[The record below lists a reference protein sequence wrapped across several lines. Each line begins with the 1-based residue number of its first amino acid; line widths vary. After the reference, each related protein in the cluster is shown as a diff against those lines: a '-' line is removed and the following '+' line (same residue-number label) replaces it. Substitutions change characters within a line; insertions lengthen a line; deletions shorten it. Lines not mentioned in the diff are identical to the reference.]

1 MTADVLHSLMQLVSQ
16 IRIRNRDDCT
26 FFLAILGTFRC
37 NLTQHHFRVVNK
49 VAVKGNVLRCQPQMH
64 PVRFN
69 INGMVSLLQENDIRN
84 HIRTGIG
91 AECVVGKSDGSQQF
105 CPLRQI
111 LSCVRILGIHRIT
124 AGDKGHDTTGA
135 NLIQCLGK
143 EIVVDRKAEFIIWLI
158 ADTVV
163 AKWHIAD
170 CQIIEI
176 APVGGFKA
184 CYLDF
189 CLRIQLLR
197 NAPGDGIQFHT
208 IQPASQ
214 HGIRQH
220 TEEVAD
226 AHRRFQNVAFFKSH
240 TVQCF
245 IDCTD
250 HGRAGVMRIQSRS
263 PCCGIFFF
271 RKSCFQ
277 LLIFA
282 CPSSFL
288 CVKGICQPA
297 PADIIGQCFLFL
309 RCRIPVLIFQ
319 GFQRIDGIHVGTEFL
334 LWTAFAEVKAVYAI
348 VFCMSTLRFCLR
360 DSQML
365 FFTLL
370 FSARIQINH
379 LIMQVNIFLM
389 PQKSCQIFFAFRA
402 EDRIHGIRVPK
413 LHIEKPD
420 FFNRKCLSVQIQ
432 RIADTIIRLHRSCGF
447 WLHSCRLFFSLHV
460 PAANLLQR
468 L

>member
-379 LIMQVNIFLM
+379 LIIQVNIFLM

>member
-1 MTADVLHSLMQLVSQ
+1 MTADVLHRLMQLVSQ
-16 IRIRNRDDCT
+16 IRTWNRNNRT
-26 FFLAILGTFRC
+26 FFLAVLGTFRC

-49 VAVKGNVLRCQPQMH
+49 VAVEGNPLRCQPQMH
-64 PVRFN
+64 PIRFD
-69 INGMVSLLQENDIRN
+69 INGMVSLLQENDIRH

-91 AECVVGKSDGSQQF
+91 TECVVGKSDSSQQF

-111 LSCVRILGIHRIT
+111 LSCVRIFGIHRIA
-124 AGDKGHDTTGA
+124 AGNKGHDTTGP

-143 EIVVDRKAEFIIWLI
+143 EIVVDRKSEFIIWLI

-163 AKWHIAD
+163 AKRHIAHG
-170 CQIIEI
+170 QIIKI
-176 APVGGFKA
+176 TPVGGLKA
-184 CYLDF
+184 CHLDF

-197 NAPGDGIQFHT
+197 NTPGDGIQFHT
-208 IQPASQ
+208 IEPAPQ

-226 AHRRFQNVAFFKSH
+226 THRRFQNIAFLKSH

-250 HGRAGVMRIQSRS
+250 HGRAGVVRIQSRS
-263 PCCGIFFF
+263 SGCGIFFF

-282 CPSSFL
+282 CPGSFL

-297 PADIIGQCFLFL
+297 PADIIGQRFLFL

-334 LWTAFAEVKAVYAI
+334 L
-348 VFCMSTLRFCLR
+348 
-360 DSQML
+360 
-365 FFTLL
+365 
-370 FSARIQINH
+370 
-379 LIMQVNIFLM
+379 
-389 PQKSCQIFFAFRA
+389 
-402 EDRIHGIRVPK
+402 
-413 LHIEKPD
+413 
-420 FFNRKCLSVQIQ
+420 
-432 RIADTIIRLHRSCGF
+432 
-447 WLHSCRLFFSLHV
+447 
-460 PAANLLQR
+460 
-468 L
+468 

>member
-1 MTADVLHSLMQLVSQ
+1 MQLVSQ
-16 IRIRNRDDCT
+16 ICIRNRNDRT
-26 FFLAILGTFRC
+26 FFLAVLGAFRC

-49 VAVKGNVLRCQPQMH
+49 VAVEGNTLRCQPQMH
-64 PVRFN
+64 PIRFD
-69 INGMVSLLQENDIRN
+69 INGMVSLLQENDIR
-84 HIRTGIG
+84 HYICTGIG
-91 AECVVGKSDGSQQF
+91 TECVVGKSNSSQQF

-111 LSCVRILGIHRIT
+111 LSCVRILGIHRIA
-124 AGDKGHDTTGA
+124 AGNKGHDATGT

-143 EIVVDRKAEFIIWLI
+143 EIVVNRKSEFIIGLI
-158 ADTVV
+158 TDTVV
-163 AKWHIAD
+163 AKGHITHG
-170 CQIIEI
+170 QIIEI
-176 APVGGFKA
+176 APVSGLKA
-184 CYLDF
+184 CHLDF
-189 CLRIQLLR
+189 CLRIQFLR
-197 NAPGDGIQFHT
+197 NTPGDGIQFHT
-208 IQPASQ
+208 IQSASQ

-226 AHRRFQNVAFFKSH
+226 AHRRFQNIAFLKSH

-250 HGRAGVMRIQSRS
+250 HGRTGVMRIQSRS

-271 RKSCFQ
+271 RKSRFQ

-282 CPSSFL
+282 CPGSFL
-288 CVKGICQPA
+288 CIKGICQSA
-297 PADIIGQCFLFL
+297 PADIIGQRFLFL
-309 RCRIPVLIFQ
+309 RCRIPVLVFQ

-334 LWTAFAEVKAVYAI
+334 FRTAFAEVKAVDAV
-348 VFCMSTLRFCLR
+348 VFYMSALRFCLR

-379 LIMQVNIFLM
+379 QIVQVNIFLM
-389 PQKSCQIFFAFRA
+389 SQKSCQIFLAFRA

-432 RIADTIIRLHRSCGF
+432 RIADTVIRLHRSCRF
-447 WLHSCRLFFSLHV
+447 QLHSCRLFFSLHA